1 MGVKAGSCLEQLSY
15 QATPEGLKVVPSLL
29 REGKKYKSRLLQW
42 HRWAKDSGA
51 SDIKALGKCRDIPA
65 WVREESR
72 FGLKILN
79 PIGPFQKWKMVGMEI
94 PERQISQ
101 R

>member
-42 HRWAKDSGA
+42 HRWTKDSGA
-51 SDIKALGKCRDIPA
+51 SDIPA